1 MSAARYNRGVPTQ
14 LFDLVSI
21 WHGALLFVAGIAC
34 GFLNVTAGGGSLI
47 TVPVLLFL
55 GLPGPVANGTNRIA
69 IVAQN
74 VAAVVAFFRNG
85 HAEFRLS
92 ITLTLAT
99 LPGSVLG
106 ALAGTQLEG
115 AWFNRLVAVVMIVSL
130 LAMATERRV
139 PKPAAAT
146 GITPVSQL
154 SRRRWWLGHAG
165 MFLIGFWGGFMQ
177 IAVGL
182 LMMPILHR
190 VIGLSL
196 VQTNMHKVFVIL
208 SYTVVA
214 LAIFA
219 ARVDVAWLI
228 GLGLAAGNFV
238 GGWLGVKATILHGER
253 AIRAIFYCV
262 AGAFIAK
269 LLFG

>member
-1 MSAARYNRGVPTQ
+1 MPTQ

-69 IVAQN
+69 ILAQN
-74 VAAVVAFFRNG
+74 IAAVVTFFRNG

-92 ITLTLAT
+92 LTLALAT

-106 ALAGTQLEG
+106 AFAGTELEG
-115 AWFNRLVAVVMIVSL
+115 IWFNRLVAVVMIVSL
-130 LAMATERRV
+130 LAMVTERRA
-139 PKPAAAT
+139 PAPMHAPEAS
-146 GITPVSQL
+146 GAEQL

-165 MFLIGFWGGFMQ
+165 MFVIGFWGGFIQ

-190 VIGLSL
+190 VMGLSL
-196 VQTNMHKVFVIL
+196 VRTNMHKVFIIL

-214 LAIFA
+214 LTIFA

-238 GGWLGVKATILHGER
+238 GGWLGAKASIVHGER
-253 AIRAIFYCV
+253 AIRLIFYCV
-262 AGAFIAK
+262 AVAFIVK

>member
-1 MSAARYNRGVPTQ
+1 M
-14 LFDLVSI
+14 FDLANL
-21 WHGALLFVAGIAC
+21 WHVALLFAAGIAC

-69 IVAQN
+69 ILAQN
-74 VAAVVAFFRNG
+74 ISAMIAFCRSG

-92 ITLTLAT
+92 LTLALAT
-99 LPGSVLG
+99 LPGSILG
-106 ALAGTQLEG
+106 ALAGTELEG
-115 AWFNRLVAVVMIVSL
+115 VWFNRVVAAVMSVSL
-130 LAMATERRV
+130 LAMATERRT
-139 PKPAAAT
+139 PRSAPAAAVA
-146 GITPVSQL
+146 PVEGL

-165 MFLIGFWGGFMQ
+165 MFLVGVWGGFIQ

-190 VIGLSL
+190 VMGLSL
-196 VQTNMHKVFVIL
+196 VQTNMHKVFIIL
-208 SYTVVA
+208 VYTCVA

-219 ARVDVAWLI
+219 ARVEIAWLV
-228 GLGLAAGNFV
+228 GLGLAAGNVV
-238 GGWLGVKATILHGER
+238 GGWLGARATIVHGER

-262 AGAFIAK
+262 AIAFVIK
-269 LLFG
+269 LLLE